1 MTATDGRSERAL
13 AKREERRRSIL
24 DASRRIFAQRGYHK
38 TKVSD
43 ILRECGITRGTFY
56 LYFDSKE
63 NVFRELLDELLAE
76 LRGSIAGVNTEA
88 GAPPF
93 ESQLT
98 QIVHRL
104 LNKVVENRS
113 LTTIVLREA
122 VGLDHE
128 VDARLQRFYR
138 GIHEYL
144 VRSLNNGKV
153 LGLLRPELDVG
164 VASSCIV
171 GSIRQ
176 LVEEV
181 VIRGDEHP
189 PDIDRMADGLLDFN
203 LRGLLP
209 R

>member
-1 MTATDGRSERAL
+1 MTVDGRSERAL
-13 AKREERRRSIL
+13 AKREERRRGIL

-43 ILRECGITRGTFY
+43 ILRECGIARGTFY

-63 NVFRELLDELLAE
+63 NVFRELLDELLTE
-76 LRGSIAGVNTEA
+76 LRSSIAGVNTSDD
-88 GAPPF
+88 APPF
-93 ESQLT
+93 EAQLT
-98 QIVHRL
+98 QIVHRIL
-104 LNKVVENRS
+104 HKVVENRS

-122 VGLDHE
+122 VGLDQE

-144 VRSLNNGKV
+144 VYSLNNGKK
-153 LGLLRPELDVG
+153 LGLLRPAVDVD
-164 VASSCIV
+164 VAASCIV

-176 LVEEV
+176 VIEQV
-181 VIRGDEHP
+181 VISSPDED
-189 PDIDRMADGLLDFN
+189 PDVDALAQGLLDFN